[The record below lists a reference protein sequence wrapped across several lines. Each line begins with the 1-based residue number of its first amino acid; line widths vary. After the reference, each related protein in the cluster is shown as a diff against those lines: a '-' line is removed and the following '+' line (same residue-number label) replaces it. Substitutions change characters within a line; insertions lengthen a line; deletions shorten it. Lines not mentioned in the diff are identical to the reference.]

1 MKRKLWLLVTSDE
14 YELPLAVADSAGQ
27 LARLLKVKPQTIR
40 KQVCNARR
48 RGINSHYKVIEIEEG
63 ENGNED

>member
-14 YELPLAVADSAGQ
+14 YELPLAVADSAVR

-40 KQVCNARR
+40 NQVCNARR

>member
-1 MKRKLWLLVTSDE
+1 MKRKLWILVSSDE

-27 LARLLKVKPQTIR
+27 LARLLKVEPQTIR

-48 RGINSHYKVIEIEEG
+48 RGINSHYKVIEIDERENEE
-63 ENGNED
+63 